1 MGSLNKVLLIGHL
14 GADPEVRYTQSNTA
28 VATMNLAT
36 NERYKDSNG
45 DWQERTEWHRVIAW
59 GRLAEV
65 CQQYIKKGSQI
76 YIEGSLQTRSWQDK
90 DGQTKYTTE
99 IKAAALQMLDS
110 KGGSGMG
117 GGGNA
122 APQRD
127 NYTQAPSQQASQPK
141 QLAETQIPSEFDD
154 ITDDDLPF

>member
-36 NERYKDSNG
+36 NERFKDSNG

-65 CQQYIKKGSQI
+65 CQQFIKKGSQI
-76 YIEGSLQTRSWQDK
+76 YIEGSLQTRQWQDK
-90 DGQTKYTTE
+90 DGQNRYTTE
-99 IKAAALQMLDS
+99 IKAAAIQMLDT
-110 KGGSGMG
+110 KQGA
-117 GGGNA
+117 GNDA
-122 APQRD
+122 PARGNYNAPQNN
-127 NYTQAPSQQASQPK
+127 NYSNQQQASKP
-141 QLAETQIPSEFDD
+141 LADTQIPSEFDS

>member
-36 NERYKDSNG
+36 NERFKDGNG

-76 YIEGSLQTRSWQDK
+76 YVEGSLQTRSWQDK

-117 GGGNA
+117 GGNA
-122 APQRD
+122 MPQRD
-127 NYTQAPSQQASQPK
+127 NFAQTPTQNASKPK